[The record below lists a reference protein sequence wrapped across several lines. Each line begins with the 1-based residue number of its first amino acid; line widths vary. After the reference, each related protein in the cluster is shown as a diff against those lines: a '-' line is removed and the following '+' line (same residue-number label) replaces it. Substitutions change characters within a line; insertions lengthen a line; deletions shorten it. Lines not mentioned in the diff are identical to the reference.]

1 MSTMW
6 KIGEGTVEDVRRT
19 GPRTKDL
26 AYNTVQTVMNRLAER
41 GLLTRTRRG
50 NAFVYRASYEEGDH
64 VARAIRERLSQASPS
79 ARKAALIHLVESLEA
94 GEVDEIARYAARIRR
109 ARRKG

>member
-1 MSTMW
+1 MSTLW
-6 KIGEGTVEDVRRT
+6 KIGEGTVEDVRRA

-50 NAFVYRASYEEGDH
+50 NAFVYRARYEEADYL
-64 VARAIRERLSQASPS
+64 ARTIGERLSKASPA
-79 ARKAALIHLVESLEA
+79 ARKAALVHLVDSLEA

-109 ARRKG
+109 TRRKG